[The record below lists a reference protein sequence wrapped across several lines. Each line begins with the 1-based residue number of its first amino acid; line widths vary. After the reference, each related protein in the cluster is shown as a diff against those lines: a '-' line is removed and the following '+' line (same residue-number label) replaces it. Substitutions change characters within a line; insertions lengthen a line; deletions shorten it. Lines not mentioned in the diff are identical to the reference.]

1 MEKFLPHF
9 FMLVVLT
16 FLISCSFV
24 NEDNLEPHDRLTAS
38 AKNDIKSLAN
48 AFPGNTFY
56 FQLVEDEYSIIY
68 LATKENIK
76 PILKAKWGWNIDFI
90 PKIERIKPIL
100 LISKD
105 KTKLYLLNGLEE
117 KSYVIYLNKNFQDIN
132 VAVGSE
138 SDIDIWN
145 NYNVAQPLNLIEN
158 KQGDKI
164 FDNSAQITTD
174 KCKKILGDK
183 NQFVKVEEF
192 EHPTP
197 TTYRSYSSV
206 VGIMYNSSNNL
217 LGENGTLCFG
227 GPFTKMLSWSENGD
241 KLYFVNEEE
250 EHQSYLFIFDNE
262 NGEIR
267 KLFKLPEGVYTH
279 LRISL
284 ASDNSLLIESHWL
297 LDIKSQKITDLSKH
311 KIYDLGWY

>member
-24 NEDNLEPHDRLTAS
+24 NEDNLAPHDRLTAS

-105 KTKLYLLNGLEE
+105 KTKLYT
-117 KSYVIYLNKNFQDIN
+117 KC
-132 VAVGSE
+132 
-138 SDIDIWN
+138 
-145 NYNVAQPLNLIEN
+145 
-158 KQGDKI
+158 
-164 FDNSAQITTD
+164 QI
-174 KCKKILGDK
+174 
-183 NQFVKVEEF
+183 
-192 EHPTP
+192 
-197 TTYRSYSSV
+197 
-206 VGIMYNSSNNL
+206 
-217 LGENGTLCFG
+217 
-227 GPFTKMLSWSENGD
+227 
-241 KLYFVNEEE
+241 
-250 EHQSYLFIFDNE
+250 
-262 NGEIR
+262 
-267 KLFKLPEGVYTH
+267 
-279 LRISL
+279 
-284 ASDNSLLIESHWL
+284 
-297 LDIKSQKITDLSKH
+297 
-311 KIYDLGWY
+311 